1 MSEFTSLN
9 FSGFPLASAL
19 TSQTLFS
26 FVTPQ
31 FPYNY
36 FNLIFYSEINPFVK
50 AQKFLVS
57 VFWGDGVYR
66 LFWSLC
72 STLEVTPDRI
82 MRLTS
87 SAHANCSH
95 LFLQGRLQ
103 ARSGKSNKSTKW
115 WAVGRME
122 VSNSLTLCPSHQLSG
137 FASQKYPLIN
147 FLCEKKCEIPKIR
160 PATFDTNLAV
170 QCTLGQTSY

>member
-26 FVTPQ
+26 SVTPQ
-31 FPYNY
+31 FPYKY

-50 AQKFLVS
+50 VQKSLVS

-66 LFWSLC
+66 FFWSLC

-82 MRLTS
+82 IWLTS
-87 SAHANCSH
+87 SARANCSH
-95 LFLQGRLQ
+95 LCLQGRLQ

-115 WAVGRME
+115 WLWEGWQYQTV
-122 VSNSLTLCPSHQLSG
+122 L
-137 FASQKYPLIN
+137 YPLSFPSTKWIC
-147 FLCEKKCEIPKIR
+147 FEKISS
-160 PATFDTNLAV
+160 NL
-170 QCTLGQTSY
+170 TSCVKKSVRCQRFGKKPLIII

>member
-26 FVTPQ
+26 SQ
-31 FPYNY
+31 FPYKY

-50 AQKFLVS
+50 VQKFLVS

-66 LFWSLC
+66 FFWSLC
-72 STLEVTPDRI
+72 STLEFTPDRI
-82 MRLTS
+82 IWLISR
-87 SAHANCSH
+87 ARANCSH
-95 LFLQGRLQ
+95 LCLQGRLQ

-115 WAVGRME
+115 WAVGRMA
-122 VSNSLTLCPSHQLSG
+122 VTNSLTLCPSHQLGG
-137 FASQKYPLIN
+137 FASQKYPLI
-147 FLCEKKCEIPKIR
+147 
-160 PATFDTNLAV
+160 
-170 QCTLGQTSY
+170 